1 MLVSYPQAKQS
12 WYSYLVISAAL
23 RPARVTT
30 RVCGDPLTS
39 EALESDSPFSGLN
52 AFKKDG
58 ILSSSREASQDEV
71 SRNACSMQKLD
82 TVHQNSLILQDFNL
96 PGM

>member
-1 MLVSYPQAKQS
+1 MLASHPQFERS

-30 RVCGDPLTS
+30 RVCGDPLAS

-58 ILSSSREASQDEV
+58 ILSSSRGNSQDEV
-71 SRNACSMQKLD
+71 SRNAYSIGL
-82 TVHQNSLILQDFNL
+82 VHQNNLIRQDLNI

>member
-1 MLVSYPQAKQS
+1 MLVLYLSLQRS

-39 EALESDSPFSGLN
+39 EALERDSPFSGLN

-58 ILSSSREASQDEV
+58 ILSSSREDSQDEV
-71 SRNACSMQKLD
+71 SRNACSIGKLD
-82 TVHQNSLILQDFNL
+82 RVHQII
-96 PGM
+96 G